1 MLRST
6 MNVHSCLLSLSR
18 QRILFAE
25 AQIYNYIFSQCLPRA
40 RQHLQSHSEHPNASI
55 HTCGCYE
62 GVHEHEHWLIRLT
75 LKIKE
80 CATFSPAGFT
90 LEASTYLSALPDATP
105 YVSGSR
111 ARHRYAVTDQD
122 VINTLKAVL
131 YQWLQIPPNKDA
143 EFRAAMVEIFHK
155 YLGAGSLLLPSI
167 WQLCVDVPE
176 WVYTDSQEFQS
187 NLRHT
192 ENEPLRTFS
201 RCTEALPAAIRGTGT
216 RILLD
221 GLWSKYKMLSSALR
235 TNGRSLA
242 SNDRAC
248 SSTLM
253 HNIQTLR
260 LDQLKAFLVCS
271 LQFSQGKLGAEHPC
285 YQLLTQ
291 NTDFYLPLREHAPA
305 RRNFLR
311 IANADS
317 LKTPEGFFNLIV
329 FRLLF
334 YNSEASRTV
343 DFNFTLQTLKEF
355 RSTHERDFYYNSR
368 AYGNINFYRSIPE
381 LMDLHWKLAH
391 SLWPSFVAK
400 INGTL

>member
-1 MLRST
+1 ML
-6 MNVHSCLLSLSR
+6 
-18 QRILFAE
+18 A
-25 AQIYNYIFSQCLPRA
+25 
-40 RQHLQSHSEHPNASI
+40 
-55 HTCGCYE
+55 
-62 GVHEHEHWLIRLT
+62 
-75 LKIKE
+75 
-80 CATFSPAGFT
+80 
-90 LEASTYLSALPDATP
+90 
-105 YVSGSR
+105 
-111 ARHRYAVTDQD
+111 
-122 VINTLKAVL
+122 
-131 YQWLQIPPNKDA
+131 
-143 EFRAAMVEIFHK
+143 
-155 YLGAGSLLLPSI
+155 
-167 WQLCVDVPE
+167 
-176 WVYTDSQEFQS
+176 
-187 NLRHT
+187 
-192 ENEPLRTFS
+192 
-201 RCTEALPAAIRGTGT
+201 
-216 RILLD
+216 
-221 GLWSKYKMLSSALR
+221 SALR

-317 LKTPEGFFNLIV
+317 LKTPEGLFNLIV